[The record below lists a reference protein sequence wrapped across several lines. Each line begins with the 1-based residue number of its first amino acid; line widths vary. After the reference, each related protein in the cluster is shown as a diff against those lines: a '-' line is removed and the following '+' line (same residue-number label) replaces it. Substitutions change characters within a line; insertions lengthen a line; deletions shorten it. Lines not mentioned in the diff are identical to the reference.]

1 MINLHPQ
8 YTTDARGDQVVV
20 LKRDEFEL
28 LLEELE
34 IRDDIRAA
42 QEAEAEGGTP
52 IPLEQMLAEMDET
65 AGHRR

>member
-1 MINLHPQ
+1 MVKLHPR
-8 YTTDARGDQVVV
+8 YTTDVGGKQVVV
-20 LKRDEFEL
+20 LPRDEYER

-52 IPLEQMLAEMDET
+52 IPLEQLLAEMDRSQPK
-65 AGHRR
+65 RR

>member
-1 MINLHPQ
+1 MLNLHPQ
-8 YTTDARGDQVVV
+8 YTTDARGEQVVV
-20 LKRDEFEL
+20 LPRDEYER

-52 IPLEQMLAEMDET
+52 IPLEQMLSEVDKSQPK
-65 AGHRR
+65 RR